1 MKKIFI
7 LILVLLSIP
16 TVVFAEDK
24 EEKKENGMDKKTL
37 TLFIT
42 GGVVG
47 GTYYIYDQHER
58 KKNKEKKEKVLDKSS
73 ISN

>member
-1 MKKIFI
+1 MKKIII
-7 LILVLLSIP
+7 LILLLVSP
-16 TVVFAEDK
+16 LFVFAEDK

-42 GGVVG
+42 GCVIG

>member
-1 MKKIFI
+1 MKKIIILI
-7 LILVLLSIP
+7 LILVSPLF
-16 TVVFAEDK
+16 VFAEDI
-24 EEKKENGMDKKTL
+24 EEKKENGMDNKTL

-42 GGVVG
+42 GCVIG